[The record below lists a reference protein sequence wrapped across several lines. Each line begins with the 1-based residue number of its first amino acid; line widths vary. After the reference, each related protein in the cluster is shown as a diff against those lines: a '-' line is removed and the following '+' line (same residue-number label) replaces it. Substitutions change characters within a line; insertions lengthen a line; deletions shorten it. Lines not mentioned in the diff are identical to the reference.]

1 MEYKS
6 SELKA
11 GIFIIISAV
20 VFIAFLV
27 MIIGLS
33 RWEDKDQYRT
43 SFRYVGGIEKGSLV
57 RYSGLE
63 VGRVTGMN
71 APAEGDQGIEVVL
84 EVKKGTPVHVD
95 SRAFMTTVGLLGS
108 FYIEITAG
116 NPDTTLL
123 PPGSVIPS
131 KDITAYAQMSG
142 SVTQITDETTELL
155 RNLNQIMD
163 KQNRNNIKET
173 LAALAEISTTSANNL
188 SAIETN
194 LNTVI
199 KNLDHTIESVNQLLE
214 KNDSS
219 ITNSIQGLESLVSQ
233 SNEIVDNLNKVV
245 KNMDYHI
252 AENGDSYAEMISHLN
267 ALIRNLEIF
276 SQSIKEQPWNL
287 VRKTPLP
294 ERELP

>member
-6 SELKA
+6 TELKA
-11 GIFIIISAV
+11 GLFIMISALI
-20 VFIAFLV
+20 FIAFLV

-63 VGRVTGMN
+63 VGRVIGMN
-71 APAEGDQGIEVVL
+71 PPADGEQGIEVVL
-84 EVKKGTPVHVD
+84 EVQKGTPVHVD

-108 FYIEITAG
+108 FYIEITPG
-116 NPDTTLL
+116 TVDTTLL
-123 PPGSVIPS
+123 APGDVIPA

-142 SVTQITDETTELL
+142 SVTQITDETSELL
-155 RNLNQIMD
+155 KSLNQIMD
-163 KQNRNNIKET
+163 KENRDNIKET

-188 SAIETN
+188 SAIENNLNAVITN
-194 LNTVI
+194 LDRTVG
-199 KNLDHTIESVNQLLE
+199 SVNQLLAQ
-214 KNDSS
+214 NDSS
-219 ITNSIQGLESLVSQ
+219 ITNSIQGLESLVLQ
-233 SNEIVDNLNKVV
+233 SNEIVDNLNQVV
-245 KNMDYHI
+245 KNMDYHM
-252 AENGDSYAEMISHLN
+252 AENGDSYAEMINHLN
-267 ALIRNLEIF
+267 SLIRNLEIF